1 MAFSHATAAMTVDRA
16 FAASAAYAYFYG
28 FRYAG

>member
-1 MAFSHATAAMTVDRA
+1 MALSHATAAMIFDRA